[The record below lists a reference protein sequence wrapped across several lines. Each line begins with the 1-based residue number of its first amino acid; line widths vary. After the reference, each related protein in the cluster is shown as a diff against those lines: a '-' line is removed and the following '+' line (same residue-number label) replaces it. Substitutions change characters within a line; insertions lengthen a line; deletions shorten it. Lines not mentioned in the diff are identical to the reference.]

1 MGVESVF
8 HCSSRRK
15 HDNLWIKVML
25 QITIC
30 FSFFSSPL
38 CPHFLLLLLRWWAV
52 MIKFDVEKAWV
63 TLPPCGLFLSL
74 MTPCTCKCH
83 MPTRSLL
90 PNSREMAWVTFDVD
104 MQHFPN
110 APLRR
115 QKGILNRLGAS
126 SRCEGKENYDWGVLL
141 PQKLSLNRSFNS
153 RSYLKAFFRTI

>member
-1 MGVESVF
+1 MFKVSWLTLKNSVCSMPVTAHDFNILYRNLGRIPLVLSTDTERTLGFQLLVGVESVF

-38 CPHFLLLLLRWWAV
+38 CPHFLLLLLKWWAV

-74 MTPCTCKCH
+74 MTPCRCKCH

-104 MQHFPN
+104 M
-110 APLRR
+110 
-115 QKGILNRLGAS
+115 
-126 SRCEGKENYDWGVLL
+126 
-141 PQKLSLNRSFNS
+141 
-153 RSYLKAFFRTI
+153 